1 MGETDISSQRTD
13 ARKALETLAAIGN
26 WLVDIPEGR
35 THITTINYQILKE
48 GIGLLSKKGY
58 AQHKATIEGHQITLT
73 PEGRELYESLFSH
86 FIYKDKM
93 KNIRDY

>member
-35 THITTINYQILKE
+35 THIT
-48 GIGLLSKKGY
+48 KKDM
-58 AQHKATIEGHQITLT
+58 L
-73 PEGRELYESLFSH
+73 
-86 FIYKDKM
+86 
-93 KNIRDY
+93 NIKLQ